1 MQVEVKVEL
10 VNMFDIWI
18 ISRTQEFVSSG
29 VLSSQH
35 GNMQSVEETLRL
47 LLAGGHYYRVS
58 IER

>member
-29 VLSSQH
+29 VLSQSTWQH
-35 GNMQSVEETLRL
+35 AVSRGNPAPTTGWGSL
-47 LLAGGHYYRVS
+47 L
-58 IER
+58 